1 MIKYYGMLYAKMG
14 RKYIPTG
21 RTAADWDLM
30 ESAIKPQSSIVCRL
44 ENARLIAAAPDLLA
58 ALKAWLACHDGAGST
73 PPDEAYVEP
82 VRSILKNA
90 RAALAKAEGV
100 K

>member
-30 ESAIKPQSSIVCRL
+30 ESAIKPQNSIVCRL
-44 ENARLIAAAPDLLA
+44 ANAYLIAAAPELLA
-58 ALKAWLACHDGAGST
+58 ALKAMMNRYGDKSEHPFCDA
-73 PPDEAYVEP
+73 
-82 VRSILKNA
+82 SISA
-90 RAALAKAEGV
+90 RAAISKAEGRA
-100 K
+100 